1 MASRRGAKIHP
12 VKVPGGQVPGGQ
24 VPVGQPRTSAMG
36 DKCQTFL
43 DAGRKLG
50 EFVRPS
56 TCPGVTCPP
65 WHLSVW
71 HLSVL
76 ALVLLAVVQG

>member
-12 VKVPGGQVPGGQ
+12 VKVPGGQ

-36 DKCQTFL
+36 DKCQEDECQTFL

-56 TCPGVTCPP
+56 TCLGVTCPP

-71 HLSVL
+71 YLSVL

>member
-36 DKCQTFL
+36 DKCQEDECQTFL

-56 TCPGVTCPP
+56 TCLGVTCPP
-65 WHLSVW
+65 W